1 MENRA
6 VAARG
11 LGWDVYFTINM
22 EKRVFQ
28 SGGNTLY
35 LDYSFFTIYRAMY
48 LKRLNFA
55 LCKLCLNKHDLSK
68 NFTVFEK

>member
-6 VAARG
+6 VATRG

-35 LDYSFFTIYRAMY
+35 LDYSFFTIYRVMY
-48 LKRLNFA
+48 QKKVEFCFMLIM
-55 LCKLCLNKHDLSK
+55 SQ
-68 NFTVFEK
+68 

>member
-1 MENRA
+1 MA
-6 VAARG
+6 TRG

-48 LKRLNFA
+48 QKKVEFCFMLIM
-55 LCKLCLNKHDLSK
+55 SQ
-68 NFTVFEK
+68 